1 MPKESRKRSRSK
13 SPSSKKSRDRRSP
26 ARDRDN
32 RDRDRERD
40 RRDRRRSRS
49 RERRRR
55 EDRKRRSK
63 SNSRSP
69 SPPAG
74 GAAAAAASTASSSSS
89 SSAAQRAASK
99 SKSRGNSLGPTAPG
113 LNIEGALKVKDEGP
127 LDNEAEQK
135 RLETEMQKRR
145 ERIEKWRAEKKA
157 RDLGLIPGGTD
168 LAAIAEKKEPTPAPK
183 AVKKWNLSDDE
194 EDDDDVVA
202 EGDPPPAKAKKEAP
216 KNGTAK
222 EAEVKTEVKE
232 ESEDEVDPLDAYM
245 MGIQKEVK
253 KIGAKAKPIV
263 IKSGVAKK
271 TGLTGAAVAVAADS
285 AKTTKMDV
293 DPVEVKKESDEAEV
307 KKEADE
313 TTTAKDAAETNGEI
327 KPLLDFKRSKKVVTI
342 ISGVATKKADAK
354 KKGTLMEQIQDALEY
369 SSEEED
375 ESKPLITAVKNNL
388 AEIECPISMIFSFY
402 PSNFFS
408 QVSKRLWK
416 T

>member
-32 RDRDRERD
+32 RDRDRERE

-49 RERRRR
+49 RDRRRR

-63 SNSRSP
+63 SNSRSA

-74 GAAAAAASTASSSSS
+74 GAAATGNGSSSSS

-168 LAAIAEKKEPTPAPK
+168 LTAIAEKKEPTPAPK

-202 EGDPPPAKAKKEAP
+202 ADGDPPPTKAKKEAP
-216 KNGTAK
+216 RNGTAK
-222 EAEVKTEVKE
+222 EAEVKAEVKE

-253 KIGAKAKPIV
+253 KIGNKAKPIV
-263 IKSGVAKK
+263 IKGGVAKK
-271 TGLTGAAVAVAADS
+271 TGVTGSAAVAADS
-285 AKTTKMDV
+285 AKETKMDV
-293 DPVEVKKESDEAEV
+293 DPVEVKKESDAAEV
-307 KKEADE
+307 KKEEADE
-313 TTTAKDAAETNGEI
+313 TTETTAPKDTADAPETNGEI
-327 KPLLDFKRSKKVVTI
+327 KPLLDFKRAKKVVTI

-354 KKGTLMEQIQDALEY
+354 KKGTLMEQNQDALEY

-375 ESKPLITAVKNNL
+375 ESKPSSLSWSKKKKIP
-388 AEIECPISMIFSFY
+388 AEIESF
-402 PSNFFS
+402 F
-408 QVSKRLWK
+408 
-416 T
+416 